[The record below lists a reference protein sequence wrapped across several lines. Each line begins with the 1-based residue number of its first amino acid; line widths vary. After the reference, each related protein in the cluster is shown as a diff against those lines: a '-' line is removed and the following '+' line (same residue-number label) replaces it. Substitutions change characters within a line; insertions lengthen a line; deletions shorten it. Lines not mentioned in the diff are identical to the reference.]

1 MSSRSEFQEEARP
14 DFVRPSSLL
23 AEELGASLS
32 PDVVVRAV
40 DFPSLTAKAPID
52 GSTALDRLLDVTM
65 TVTAELGRVTL
76 PISSILKLGT
86 NSIVELDRNVS
97 EPIDLMVQGVCLARA
112 EVVVVGDSFAVRIK
126 EIVDPRNAKTEKA

>member
-1 MSSRSEFQEEARP
+1 MSNRSELPEENRP

-23 AEELGASLS
+23 AEELGGLPS
-32 PDVVVRAV
+32 PDVLARTVE
-40 DFPSLTAKAPID
+40 FPILTAKVPPD
-52 GSTALDRLLDVTM
+52 GSTTLDRLLGVTM

-86 NSIVELDRNVS
+86 NTIVELDRNVS

-126 EIVDPRNAKTEKA
+126 EIVDPKNAKPPKV

>member
-1 MSSRSEFQEEARP
+1 MSSRSETAEENRP

-23 AEELGASLS
+23 AEELGGSPT
-32 PDVVVRAV
+32 PDVLARAV
-40 DFPSLTAKAPID
+40 DFPALVATTSNE
-52 GSTALDRLLDVTM
+52 GSSTLDRLLDVTM

-76 PISSILKLGT
+76 PISAILKLGT

-126 EIVDPRNAKTEKA
+126 EIVDTKKVKPEKA